1 MLGVDS
7 GAYWSRIHEGVS
19 VKNVMDGFLKALI
32 FGLLTTIIC
41 AFQGYY
47 THIKASV
54 PGARGVSESTTR
66 AVVLSSIAILASD
79 YLITSFRL

>member
-1 MLGVDS
+1 M
-7 GAYWSRIHEGVS
+7 
-19 VKNVMDGFLKALI
+19 
-32 FGLLTTIIC
+32 LTTIIC
-41 AFQGYY
+41 TFQGYF